1 MKALKRKDYEARLKP
16 LQLELAAMAR
26 WASHC
31 GARIV
36 VVMEGRDTAGKGGAI
51 GAITEHL
58 NPRQCRVVALPKVW
72 RPRSSRFSSR
82 YMVASWGTLMFCS
95 SAFQRTSW
103 ISRERVPVDFNS

>member
-1 MKALKRKDYEARLKP
+1 MKPLKRKDYEARLKP

-58 NPRQCRVVALPKVW
+58 NPRQCRVVALPKPSEREATQW
-72 RPRSSRFSSR
+72 
-82 YMVASWGTLMFCS
+82 Y
-95 SAFQRTSW
+95 FQRY
-103 ISRERVPVDFNS
+103 IAHLPAAG